1 MALNY
6 GGLLGRFIPQAN
18 GLSEEDRNAIGRQSL
33 LSLGLGLL
41 RPSGGSFGGALANG
55 IQSGL
60 LSANQGVQDAEN
72 ARYKNEI
79 LGRTRQ
85 GMERNAAIEA
95 AQRGV
100 LNSDGS
106 LNDESWGRWA
116 AVDPV
121 GAIEFK
127 QKAQPKAKW
136 DPMEIPY
143 RDPATNEPGFLTVL
157 RNVETQ
163 ELRDFSGNPISG
175 GLLAPGATK
184 PEMPKTGLLGSDM
197 LPSLEQAVM
206 QVESGGNPAA
216 VSSKGAVGTMQTMP
230 GTLRDPGYGVVPA
243 RDQSPAELERVGK
256 DYLQAMLRQYADP
269 RAALAAYNWG
279 PGNVDNALRA
289 AGGNVDA
296 MLASAPAETRA
307 YVPKV
312 LAQAGTVST
321 SPSGG
326 RIGWRPAKSQTP
338 SETYRTLSAD
348 EVARAGLPQGT
359 VAQIGPTGRIEII
372 NKPRDVPAGGAGQLI
387 DNGDGTT
394 TFVPAGKTTE
404 GERNSAGFY
413 ERMKNATAEMNAL
426 TEAGYNPAN
435 LRDRF
440 GAGIDNIP
448 LVGGAIAPI
457 GRVATTTQGQQF
469 QQAAMNWIRANLR
482 SESGAA
488 IGVKEAE
495 DEYKNYFPVLGDSP
509 EVIEQKAR
517 NRAVAEQAM
526 RSKAGG
532 ALPAPQATGAPP
544 VGTVKGGYRF
554 MGGNPAQKSNWEK
567 I

>member
-1 MALNY
+1 MAINY

-18 GLSEEDRNAIGRQSL
+18 GLSESDRDAIGRQSL

-95 AQRGV
+95 AQQGA
-100 LNSDGS
+100 LNPDGS
-106 LNDESWGRWA
+106 INQEAWGKWA
-116 AVDPV
+116 SIDPV
-121 GAIEFK
+121 GASTFRRENTPK
-127 QKAQPKAKW
+127 PQNDWTLAQVGDGTPGGLLDVWVNK
-136 DPMEIPY
+136 DTREI
-143 RDPATNEPGFLTVL
+143 RDL
-157 RNVETQ
+157 Q
-163 ELRDFSGNPISG
+163 GNPISG
-175 GLLAPGATK
+175 GLLAPGAAGQSSA
-184 PEMPKTGLLGSDM
+184 PPLGADI
-197 LPSLEQAVM
+197 LPNLEQAVM

-243 RDQSPAELERVGK
+243 RDQSPAEQERVGK
-256 DYLQAMLRQYADP
+256 DYLGAMLRQYADP

-312 LAQAGTVST
+312 LAQVGG
-321 SPSGG
+321 SGG
-326 RIGWRPAKSQTP
+326 SRSPQIGSRPAKTQAQ
-338 SETYRTLSAD
+338 SERYRTLNAQ
-348 EVARAGLPQGT
+348 EVAGLGLPQGT
-359 VAQIGPTGRIEII
+359 IAQQSPTGQIQIVNR
-372 NKPRDVPAGGAGQLI
+372 PRDMPVGGAGQVI

-394 TFVPAGKTTE
+394 TYIPAGKTSE
-404 GERNSAGFY
+404 GERNAAGFY
-413 ERMKNATAEMNAL
+413 QRMAKAREEIDKL
-426 TEAGYNPAN
+426 TGGGYNPTNA
-435 LRDRF
+435 RDRF
-440 GAGIDNIP
+440 GAAIDDTP
-448 LVGGAIAPI
+448 LVGGILAPI
-457 GRVATTTQGQQF
+457 GRAATSTEGQLY

-482 SESGAA
+482 KESGAV
-488 IGVKEAE
+488 IGPKEAA
-495 DEYKNYFPVLGDSP
+495 DEYKNYFPVVGDTP
-509 EVIEQKAR
+509 ELIKQKADFR
-517 NRAVAEQAM
+517 RTLEAAM
-526 RSKAGG
+526 RSTAGG
-532 ALPAPQATGAPP
+532 ALPAPEASSGADD
-544 VGTVKGGYRF
+544 
-554 MGGNPAQKSNWEK
+554 SNIDSLLK
-567 I
+567 KYGAR